1 MGWDLLKNNKVSLST
16 LTYTFFSVLSLFEQ
30 TRSKIV
36 PLLTLQTFFL
46 ELVQWLLVNV
56 IGIGE
61 KFFFCVAFN
70 KEIRVGWETISEALF
85 ICLLK
90 LKFSALFNKA
100 CDWGLIQIRR
110 KTSICEFLTIQRFCD
125 FR

>member
-1 MGWDLLKNNKVSLST
+1 MLKRISIGMGWDLLKNNKVSLST

-61 KFFFCVAFN
+61 KFFFSVLHLI
-70 KEIRVGWETISEALF
+70 KKLGLVGKQFRKPFLF
-85 ICLLK
+85 VY
-90 LKFSALFNKA
+90 
-100 CDWGLIQIRR
+100 
-110 KTSICEFLTIQRFCD
+110 
-125 FR
+125 